1 MPYGWKAFIW
11 ACFLV
16 LGWNMGFSVGS
27 NGLEGVKVEYKGVV
41 GSGRRITIPRI
52 YVWTYELWEGSVVDV
67 TMYNESLKNSSFLA
81 RIQQG
86 FRIQIPRIE
95 YEDLELK
102 PGSIVKV
109 HLKKI
114 EREKKV

>member
-1 MPYGWKAFIW
+1 
-11 ACFLV
+11 
-16 LGWNMGFSVGS
+16 
-27 NGLEGVKVEYKGVV
+27 LERVEAVYKGVV
-41 GSGRRITIPRI
+41 GSGRRVTIPRI
-52 YVWTYELWEGSVVDV
+52 YVSTYELWEGSVVDV
-67 TMYNESLKNSSFLA
+67 TLYSEGVGSSSFLA

-109 HLKKI
+109 HLEKI
-114 EREKKV
+114 EKVEEAAES

>member
-1 MPYGWKAFIW
+1 
-11 ACFLV
+11 
-16 LGWNMGFSVGS
+16 
-27 NGLEGVKVEYKGVV
+27 LERVEAVYKGVV
-41 GSGRRITIPRI
+41 GSGRRVTIPRI
-52 YVWTYELWEGSVVDV
+52 YVSTYELWEGSVVDV
-67 TMYNESLKNSSFLA
+67 TLYSEGVGSSSFLA

-109 HLKKI
+109 HLEKI
-114 EREKKV
+114 EKVEEAAKS

>member
-1 MPYGWKAFIW
+1 M
-11 ACFLV
+11 
-16 LGWNMGFSVGS
+16 
-27 NGLEGVKVEYKGVV
+27 
-41 GSGRRITIPRI
+41 TIPRI
-52 YVWTYELWEGSVVDV
+52 YVSTYELWEGSVVDV
-67 TMYNESLKNSSFLA
+67 TLYSEGVGSSSFLA

-109 HLKKI
+109 HLEKI
-114 EREKKV
+114 EKVEEAAES

>member
-1 MPYGWKAFIW
+1 
-11 ACFLV
+11 
-16 LGWNMGFSVGS
+16 
-27 NGLEGVKVEYKGVV
+27 LEGVKVEYKGVV
-41 GSGRRITIPRI
+41 GSGRRVTIPRI
-52 YVWTYELWEGSVVDV
+52 YVSTYELWEGSVVDV
-67 TMYNESLKNSSFLA
+67 TLYNESLKSSSFLA

-109 HLKKI
+109 HLMKI
-114 EREKKV
+114 EKRKESATSRK

>member
-1 MPYGWKAFIW
+1 
-11 ACFLV
+11 
-16 LGWNMGFSVGS
+16 
-27 NGLEGVKVEYKGVV
+27 LEEVEVEYKGVV

-52 YVWTYELWEGSVVDV
+52 YVSTYELWEGSVVSV
-67 TMYNESLKNSSFLA
+67 FLYNKENSAHSRFLA

-102 PGSIVKV
+102 PGSILEV
-109 HLKKI
+109 HLEKI
-114 EREKKV
+114 EKRKEAARSGG

>member
-1 MPYGWKAFIW
+1 M
-11 ACFLV
+11 
-16 LGWNMGFSVGS
+16 
-27 NGLEGVKVEYKGVV
+27 EGAKVEYKGVI
-41 GSGRRITIPRI
+41 GSGRRVTIPRI
-52 YVWTYELWEGSVVDV
+52 YVSTYELWEGSVVDV
-67 TMYNESLKNSSFLA
+67 TLYNESLRNSRFLA
-81 RIQQG
+81 GIQQG

-114 EREKKV
+114 EKEKKV

>member
-1 MPYGWKAFIW
+1 M
-11 ACFLV
+11 
-16 LGWNMGFSVGS
+16 
-27 NGLEGVKVEYKGVV
+27 EGAPAVNKGVV

-52 YVWTYELWEGSVVDV
+52 YVSTYELWEGSVVDV
-67 TMYNESLKNSSFLA
+67 TVYNESLKHSSFLA

-102 PGSIVKV
+102 PGSIVEV
-109 HLKKI
+109 HLMKI
-114 EREKKV
+114 EKREESAKSRK